1 MDYSKI
7 GANTTMF
14 TLPVGYRPYNK
25 NMVAGAICVDLMS
38 GGANNMFDAVVI
50 NTDGTVSR
58 EATLAGIASQVG
70 VCFLVFVTPSS
81 RLKSPH
87 KEP

>member
-38 GGANNMFDAVVI
+38 GGANNMFDAVII
-50 NTDGTVSR
+50 NTDGTVKSGGNPGGYSVPGWS
-58 EATLAGIASQVG
+58 LLSG
-70 VCFLVFVTPSS
+70 VRYPIVPPEVAP
-81 RLKSPH
+81 
-87 KEP
+87 

>member
-38 GGANNMFDAVVI
+38 GGANNMFDAVII
-50 NTDGTVSR
+50 NTDGTVKSGGNPGGYSVPGWS
-58 EATLAGIASQVG
+58 LLSGIRYPIVPPEVA
-70 VCFLVFVTPSS
+70 P
-81 RLKSPH
+81 
-87 KEP
+87 